1 MGKPLWFTITYTL
14 IGLIGGWKLLSII
27 LDYLYKP
34 SLTGLDALV
43 LIAVFALSVVS
54 IHIGLA
60 GALSTVLLLR
70 GRR

>member
-1 MGKPLWFTITYTL
+1 MGKTLWFTITYTL

-43 LIAVFALSVVS
+43 LIAVFALSVVF

>member
-1 MGKPLWFTITYTL
+1 MRKPLWFTITYTL
-14 IGLIGGWKLLSII
+14 IGLIVGWKLLSIT
-27 LDYLYKP
+27 LDYLYRP

-43 LIAVFALSVVS
+43 LISVFALSVVF